1 MSWKKAFYL
10 GGQPFIV
17 GGTSKECII
26 FIQAGNFTLFI
37 SYLQVRSQTKNNIII
52 LFYLEV

>member
-17 GGTSKECII
+17 GGTWRECIM
-26 FIQAGNFTLFI
+26 FTQAGNFTLFI
-37 SYLQVRSQTKNNIII
+37 SYLQVRAQTKNNIII
-52 LFYLEV
+52 LFYLEL

>member
-17 GGTSKECII
+17 GRTWRECII
-26 FIQAGNFTLFI
+26 FTQAGNFTLFI
-37 SYLQVRSQTKNNIII
+37 SYLQVRAQTKNNIII
-52 LFYLEV
+52 LFYLEL